1 MPARHRRGNGG
12 IATIGA
18 LIGVAAATA
27 LAIGLSRPGPGP
39 VPSTPAAHPT
49 ATTTG
54 PIVFYEVLDADGSQ
68 LVARSLD
75 GRSLARVIARRPN
88 LDYARTWTVD
98 PSGRVAIAHF
108 DGTDRSRLEAID
120 TATGASRWVVDAPAI
135 DLGFG
140 VWSTDGARFA
150 ATTQPEDATKRQ
162 AVIVDVASGA
172 IMNVPIP
179 PDPGIQGFDADG
191 ALVLRERLTDAEQQT
206 LGWRFLRIDPATARI
221 EQLSVP
227 PAIGPSTTGADD
239 VDPET
244 GIGLDLAPRDD
255 GSGTDVRAWSL
266 SGGSPRT
273 MATFDTVDTI
283 AFDPGGRLVAIG
295 AGDTSVVV
303 ASLDG
308 KRSSIWTGKGRGDLS
323 WSTGGDYLGINSWDR
338 VSRIDVVERSSGRV
352 VHLPIPA
359 GIAQATLVRIV
370 GGVAL
375 PQTALPAVEPTPTP
389 TPGPSGPDLAAASAI
404 LAGWI
409 DQTGPRAI
417 VHVERLI
424 PTQAGGL
431 RTTSAMEPAD
441 VGVTPPPGTGDIGG
455 DALLLTVLPRPGRPD
470 VLVWVDTPD
479 GSRAWLWAPGGTR
492 RDLTLPAGW
501 PTRTSDVSWRPD
513 GLALAAT
520 AYETGADGTT
530 RAGFVVGALGGTTK
544 RLDLPGDY
552 DRLEGWWT
560 QGELLVGH
568 IICTEGCSG
577 RYSYSARLAVANGTL
592 RQFRATDHGRLPIH
606 NWSLDENGRTIILSA
621 VNEDAT
627 DDIRIDWPAS
637 IPIEGGLDVVDW
649 SSDARSLFVTAR
661 TAAGPVIYRIDD
673 PIGRARAGRLADPAP
688 VRIGGLPA
696 GTVSV
701 APDGNWAVT
710 SDRTG
715 ASRLVELDTG
725 RIWPIDSAATIV
737 WPDGD

>member
-1 MPARHRRGNGG
+1 MPARRNRGNGG
-12 IATIGA
+12 IAAIGA
-18 LIGVAAATA
+18 LIGIAVATA
-27 LAIGLSRPGPGP
+27 LAIGLGRPGPGP
-39 VPSTPAAHPT
+39 NPSIAPSAA
-49 ATTTG
+49 ATG
-54 PIVFYEVLDADGSQ
+54 PVVFYEALDADGS
-68 LVARSLD
+68 LLMARPLD

-88 LDYARTWTVD
+88 LDYTRTWTVD
-98 PSGRVAIAHF
+98 PTGRVAIAHF
-108 DGTDRSRLEAID
+108 DGSDGSRLEAID
-120 TATGASRWVVDAPAI
+120 TATGASLWVVDAPAV

-140 VWSTDGARFA
+140 AWSSDGARFA

-191 ALVLRERLTDAEQQT
+191 ALVLRERLTDAKQQT

-227 PAIGPSTTGADD
+227 PAIGPSTTGGDD
-239 VDPET
+239 VDPAI

-255 GSGTDVRAWSL
+255 GTGTDVRAWSL
-266 SGGSPRT
+266 AGGVART
-273 MATFDTVDTI
+273 MATFDSVDTI
-283 AFDPGGRLVAIG
+283 AFDPAGRLVAIG

-308 KRSSIWTGKGRGDLS
+308 HQSPIWKGKGRGDLA
-323 WSTGGDYLGINSWDR
+323 WSAAGDYLGINSWDR
-338 VSRIDVVERSSGRV
+338 VSGIDVVERSSGRV

-359 GIAQATLVRIV
+359 GIAQATLIRIV

-375 PQTALPAVEPTPTP
+375 PETALPAVEPTPTP
-389 TPGPSGPDLAAASAI
+389 TPGPSGPDLSAASAI

-409 DQTGPRAI
+409 DQTGPHAI

-424 PTQAGGL
+424 PTQGGGL
-431 RTTSAMEPAD
+431 RTTSTMEPAD
-441 VGVTPPPGTGDIGG
+441 VGVTPPPGTGDVGG
-455 DALLLTVLPRPGRPD
+455 DALLLTLLPRPGSPD
-470 VLVWVDTPD
+470 VLVWVDTPA
-479 GSRAWLWAPGGTR
+479 GTRAWLWAPGGTR

-501 PTRTSDVSWRPD
+501 PARTSDISWRPD

-520 AYETGADGTT
+520 AYETSADGTT
-530 RAGFVVGALGGTTK
+530 RAGFVIASLGGGTK
-544 RLDLPGDY
+544 RLKLPQDY
-552 DRLEGWWT
+552 DRLEGWWS
-560 QGELLVGH
+560 QAELLVGH
-568 IICTEGCSG
+568 AICTEGCPG

-592 RQFRATDHGRLPIH
+592 RQFKATDLGRLPID
-606 NWSLDENGRTIILSA
+606 NWSIDDGGRTIILSA
-621 VNEDAT
+621 LNEDTAN
-627 DDIRIDWPAS
+627 DIRIDWPAS
-637 IPIEGGLDVVDW
+637 TPIDGGLDVVGW

-661 TAAGPVIYRIDD
+661 TAAGPAIYRIDN
-673 PIGRARAGRLADPAP
+673 PIGRARAGHLADPAP
-688 VRIGGLPA
+688 VRVGGLPA

-701 APDGNWAVT
+701 SPDGNWAVT

-715 ASRLVELDTG
+715 ASLLVELASG
-725 RIWPIDSAATIV
+725 RTWPIDSAATVV